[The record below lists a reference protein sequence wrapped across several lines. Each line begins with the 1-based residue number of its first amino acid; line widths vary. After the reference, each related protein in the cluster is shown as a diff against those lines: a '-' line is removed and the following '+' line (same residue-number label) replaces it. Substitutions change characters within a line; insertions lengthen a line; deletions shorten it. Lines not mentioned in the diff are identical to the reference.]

1 MLLII
6 IEIIVGLAVLALMGG
21 LIYYFLL
28 RIEVHEQQKVV
39 IERLGKYHRVLEPGW
54 RIKWPLIERK
64 KRFREEEG
72 RMTDYIDLRERTADL
87 AKQQVI
93 TKDKIELTV
102 DSVVYYQI
110 SDAYKAVYAQKDVL
124 GAIHQ
129 KIKTELRNVI
139 GNIDLEQLI
148 RGQQEINDQL
158 QAKLQASANDWGLTL
173 RSIELQSITPPE
185 SYKRVSEAELEVQKA
200 RLEVQQAELA
210 KQAAIERAQ
219 GLKQASILEAEG
231 EAEKINQ
238 IYSAIHAGNPND
250 ELLKIKYLEAL
261 EKIAAGQATKIFMPF
276 PANPTGDNFFQQAF
290 GMAAGIDAYRAPAEP
305 APPPPPKSV
314 QPAVKPPSQ
323 NQTTPIVQSSD
334 PNKKIIRR
342 VVVKRPT
349 PPPDANKK

>member
-1 MLLII
+1 MLLL
-6 IEIIVGLAVLALMGG
+6 IEIIVGLAVFALMGG

-64 KRFREEEG
+64 KRFKEEG
-72 RMTDYIDLRERTADL
+72 DRMTDYIDLRERTADL

-219 GLKQASILEAEG
+219 GLKHSTHPVLG
-231 EAEKINQ
+231 R
-238 IYSAIHAGNPND
+238 
-250 ELLKIKYLEAL
+250 
-261 EKIAAGQATKIFMPF
+261 FR
-276 PANPTGDNFFQQAF
+276 QQAQAH
-290 GMAAGIDAYRAPAEP
+290 GHARLVD
-305 APPPPPKSV
+305 
-314 QPAVKPPSQ
+314 
-323 NQTTPIVQSSD
+323 
-334 PNKKIIRR
+334 
-342 VVVKRPT
+342 
-349 PPPDANKK
+349 